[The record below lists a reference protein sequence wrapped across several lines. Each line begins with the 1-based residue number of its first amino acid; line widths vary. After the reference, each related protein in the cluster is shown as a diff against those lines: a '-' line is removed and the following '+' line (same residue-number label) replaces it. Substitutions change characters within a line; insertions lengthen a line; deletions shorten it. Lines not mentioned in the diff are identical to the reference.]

1 MIISSVLLCISNM
14 LESMKAGERSENI
27 LSSLK
32 SQISSENESPSEAVT
47 TNTEDLFYE
56 YETQAS
62 KEIVI
67 DNTGYSCYITIPAI
81 DIELP
86 VMSGW
91 DYQKLKNSPSVY
103 SGSIGTRDLII
114 AAHNYNTHFGKIYTL
129 SDGDE
134 IIITDVSGEKYHY
147 YVQDVEVVNGDDAD
161 GMVIGAGEQWDL
173 TLFTCNL
180 SGSKRVTVRAVL
192 DDEERQQTDQNDS
205 QKRF

>member
-1 MIISSVLLCISNM
+1 MIISSVMLCISNM

-47 TNTEDLFYE
+47 QNTEDLFYE
-56 YETQAS
+56 YETQTS

-114 AAHNYNTHFGKIYTL
+114 AAHNYNTHFGRIKELESGSVVIFTDIYGN
-129 SDGDE
+129 DYRYNV
-134 IIITDVSGEKYHY
+134 I
-147 YVQDVEVVNGDDAD
+147 DVETVPGTDSDK
-161 GMVIGAGEQWDL
+161 MEAGEWDL
-173 TLFTCNL
+173 SLFTCTFD
-180 SGSKRVTVRAVL
+180 GTDRVTVRCCR
-192 DDEERQQTDQNDS
+192 E
-205 QKRF
+205 